1 MINEKSGGSVKLDE
15 LIGKQFETLEKNAL
29 HPTIDPVRFNF
40 PISEDSFTEVVKR
53 CYRLEVEKS
62 GKVYIPD
69 SYTDTHI
76 GKLCHWLCS
85 TSHRQ
90 SLMISGGI
98 GNGKTTLLKSA
109 ISAIEIFGKSL
120 YEIGYS
126 DNSYGLTDAKLIRKY
141 DRFSEDYKDKLLYFY
156 VRALDVSKNDSEV
169 LRECY
174 NTNLLFIDDL
184 GTEPS
189 SVKDYGTPRTPMVE
203 LLYKRYDWK
212 LPVIFTT
219 NYTLSDIEKVYNARV
234 SDRLKDMC
242 DLLVFENGSY
252 RGR

>member
-1 MINEKSGGSVKLDE
+1 MKNEGKLGE
-15 LIGKQFETLEKNAL
+15 LVEKRFETMKKEML
-29 HPTIDPVRFNF
+29 HPSVDEVRFNF
-40 PISEDSFTEVVKR
+40 PLAEDTFTDVVKR

-62 GKVYIPD
+62 GKVYVPD
-69 SYTDTHI
+69 SFTDAHI
-76 GKLCHWLCS
+76 GKICHWLCS

-98 GNGKTTLLKSA
+98 GNGKTTLLKSV
-109 ISAIEIFGKSL
+109 INAIELFGKSL
-120 YEIGYS
+120 YEISYS
-126 DNSYGLTDAKLIRKY
+126 DRTFGFDVTDLHTIRKY
-141 DRFSEDYKDKLLYFY
+141 ERFSEDYNDKILYYY
-156 VRALDVSKNDSEV
+156 VRALDVSKNDSEL

-219 NYTLSDIEKVYNARV
+219 NYTFSDIEKVYNARV
-234 SDRLKDMC
+234 ADRLKDMC